1 MLMIRYLDT
10 QYTLSFNYLKKKK
23 THTIHI
29 LSQPV
34 SHRPVDQ
41 QIADIALC

>member
-23 THTIHI
+23 NTIHI